1 MNLEAVEMKA
11 WSVKR
16 AEKEALKFNT
26 KNAFKTESSGA
37 YSYAQRVGILEQIC
51 AHMTPSSR
59 KQWTDEDLLVEAKKY
74 DNLKDFRNNSGKA
87 YITASKRKILHCICS
102 HMHGIEKSQK
112 KDLIVK
118 TLTNEDRG
126 LYNELKLELEKM
138 GLKPLEIKIRTCVIC
153 KSLFESIG
161 DRTCGCTRNS
171 SSARLS
177 GLDVL

>member
-16 AEKEALKFNT
+16 AEKEELKFNT

-59 KQWTDEDLLVEAKKY
+59 KQWTDEDLLAEAKKY

-87 YITASKRKILHCICS
+87 YITASKRKILHSICA
-102 HMHGIEKSQK
+102 HMNGIEESQN

-126 LYNELKLELEKM
+126 LYNELKIEREKM

-161 DRTCGCTRNS
+161 DRTCGCTIGVIQE
-171 SSARLS
+171 RLNP
-177 GLDVL
+177 V